1 MTEVALFAVICYVVG
16 NFIKAV
22 FTVIIDF
29 ILLSLS
35 YMPTDPF
42 DGILDLSNEVFVS
55 YLPYINWVV
64 PLDFA
69 VTLFGA
75 FIDAYAL
82 YIIWK
87 YVKRVLSAVLENY
100 KSGAKLLAS
109 LLKF

>member
-1 MTEVALFAVICYVVG
+1 MSEVAFIAVACYVVG

-29 ILLSLS
+29 ILLSLT
-35 YMPTDPF
+35 YMPTDPLS
-42 DGILDLSNEVFVS
+42 GILDISNEVFVK

-69 VTLFGA
+69 VSLFGA
-75 FIDAYAL
+75 FIDAYAI
-82 YIIWK
+82 YIIYK

-100 KSGAKLLAS
+100 KSGAKLLAA
-109 LLKF
+109 LVKF